1 MVISMNVIVRTILS
15 ILGSLG
21 AVLLQKYLITFDQ
34 WIFIYFWVIA
44 MAWYG
49 KMFQGIVCTITSL
62 SLAGFFLIPPEKFG
76 LDDVSMLFVLTC
88 LGIWISF
95 SMQKYHEGKV
105 RLSESEKVAKAK
117 GFLDTLL
124 DNIPLMVFVKDAHEL
139 RFTKFNEAG
148 LRLLGHK
155 REDLIGKNDFDF
167 FPSEQAVFFQ
177 AKDRE
182 VLLSGEIKDIP
193 VEEINTAFGK
203 KLLHTR
209 KIPILD
215 EENRPIFLLGV
226 SEDITEKMEREKIS
240 AIKLQEEAA
249 LRERTLIQERESLV
263 AQAISTLS
271 QTIDYQETIR
281 GIVRVVVPALG
292 DWAVLSLVSE
302 EGQFQR
308 TAGLHRDPH
317 LQIYIDEFLRDFPPG
332 EEDLEVQKALRKGE
346 GTLEVGMSESELASL
361 GRNPRKTEIYHK
373 LGTYSSIII
382 PLWSR
387 DGVQGVLSISRGNQ
401 RPPFDELDFSL
412 AKEIGRRAGT
422 ILDNTKLFQ
431 STQKAVQARDEFLSI
446 ASHELKTPITSLRL
460 QLEMMSRNAKMKE
473 VEKPVKNAIRQ
484 VDRLTLLVNDL
495 LDVGRLESGKMN
507 YHIKVIYLSDLVN
520 EVTEAILPQ
529 FTAHSTQLEV
539 RSESN
544 PAVFVDSYRMEQALV
559 NLLNNALKYGS
570 GKPVIVS
577 VSLKENLA
585 QLTVMDHGM
594 GIHENQISRIFDKFE
609 RGGKDS
615 SIAGMGLGLFITH
628 EIIKMFKG
636 SIEVRSEVGEWT
648 EFVITLPLA

>member
-1 MVISMNVIVRTILS
+1 MKVTVRTLLS
-15 ILGSLG
+15 ILGSIG
-21 AVLLQKYLITFDQ
+21 AVLLQKYLVTFDQ
-34 WIFIYFWVIA
+34 WIIIYFWVIA

-49 KMFQGIVCTITSL
+49 KMLQGIVCSVASL
-62 SLAGFFLIPPEKFG
+62 GLAGFLLIPPDRFG
-76 LDDVSMLFVLTC
+76 IDDALMLLVLTG

-95 SMQKYHEGKV
+95 SMEKYHQGKV
-105 RLSESEKVAKAK
+105 QLSESEKVAKAK
-117 GFLDTLL
+117 GFLDTLI

-139 RFTKFNEAG
+139 RFTNFNEAG
-148 LRLLGHK
+148 LKLLGHK
-155 REDLIGKNDFDF
+155 RDDLIGKNDFDF

-177 AKDRE
+177 SKDRE
-182 VLLSGEIKDIP
+182 VLLSGEIKDIA
-193 VEEINTAFGK
+193 VEEINTAHGK
-203 KLLHTR
+203 RLLHTR

-215 EENRPIFLLGV
+215 EQNRPLYLLGV
-226 SEDITEKMEREKIS
+226 SEDITDKLEEEKIR
-240 AIKLQEEAA
+240 AVKLQEEAA
-249 LRERTLIQERESLV
+249 SRERSLFQERENLV

-292 DWAVLSLVSE
+292 DWAVLSLVNE
-302 EGQFQR
+302 EGTFLR
-308 TAGLHRDPH
+308 ASGLHRDPN
-317 LQIYIDEFLRDFPPG
+317 LQIYLDEFIRDFPPT
-332 EEDLEVQKALRKGE
+332 EEDHEVQKALHKGE
-346 GTLEVGMSESELASL
+346 GTLEIKFSEEELSNL

-373 LGTYSSIII
+373 LGTSSCIII

-387 DGVQGVLSISRGNQ
+387 DGVQGVLSISRGNN
-401 RPPFDELDFSL
+401 RPSFDELDFSL

-422 ILDNTKLFQ
+422 ILDNTRLFQ

-460 QLEMMSRNAKMKE
+460 QLEMMNRNVKMKE
-473 VEKPVKNAIRQ
+473 VEKPIVNAIRQ

-507 YHIKVIYLSDLVN
+507 YHLKVIYLSDLVK
-520 EVTEAILPQ
+520 EVTEAIHPQ
-529 FTAHSTQLEV
+529 FSASGTQLEI
-539 RSESN
+539 RGESN
-544 PAVFVDSYRMEQALV
+544 PAVMVDSYRMEQALV
-559 NLLNNALKYGS
+559 NLLNNALKYGA

-577 VSLKENLA
+577 VTTKNNQA

-594 GIHENQISRIFDKFE
+594 GIPETLVSKIFDKFE

-615 SIAGMGLGLFITH
+615 SIAGLGLGLYITH
-628 EIIKMFKG
+628 EIIKVFKG
-636 SIEVRSEVGEWT
+636 TIEVRSVVGEWT